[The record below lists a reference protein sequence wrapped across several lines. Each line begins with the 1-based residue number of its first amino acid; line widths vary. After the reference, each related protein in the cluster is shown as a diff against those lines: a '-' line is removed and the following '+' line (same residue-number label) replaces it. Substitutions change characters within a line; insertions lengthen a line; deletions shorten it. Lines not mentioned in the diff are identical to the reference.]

1 MNFNFVYFNRD
12 DPYENIE
19 VKYKI
24 LQQKDDQVK
33 EYLKKNFFFDF
44 IFSYFRFVI

>member
-1 MNFNFVYFNRD
+1 MSKLINEIKKNYFYFNRD

-24 LQQKDDQVK
+24 IQQKDDQVK
-33 EYLKKNFFFDF
+33 EIF
-44 IFSYFRFVI
+44 I